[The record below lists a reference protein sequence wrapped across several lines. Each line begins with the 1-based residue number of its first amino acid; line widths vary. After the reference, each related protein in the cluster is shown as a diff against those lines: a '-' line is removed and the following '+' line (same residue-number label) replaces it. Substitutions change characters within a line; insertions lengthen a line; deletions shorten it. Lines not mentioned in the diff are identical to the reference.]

1 MRSAVESVAT
11 RFEVSLDALHRP
23 PTVAPVELDALLERI
38 EAVTGLAASD
48 LARAPALAEIERH
61 VREQAGRRDPGDPD
75 HVHDGDFTFA
85 RTCYVLCRLVR
96 PLRVV
101 ETGVGNGVSSAFL
114 LQALAEDGEGSLA
127 SIDLPPH
134 GVAASMVG
142 RFVPDELRSRWT
154 VRFGASKELLRPLLD
169 ELGAVGMFVHDSRH
183 TYRNVARELRA
194 VSERLVRPAAVV
206 VDDAERHSA
215 FFDFVETVEGS
226 VSGVL
231 EPSTKAGLIGAAI
244 LP

>member
-1 MRSAVESVAT
+1 MRRAVESVAT

-23 PTVAPVELDALLERI
+23 PPVSPVDLDALLERI
-38 EAVTGLAASD
+38 EAATGLAARD
-48 LARAPALAEIERH
+48 FARDPALAEIELH
-61 VREQAGRRDPGDPD
+61 VRERAGRRDPGDPD

-96 PLRVV
+96 PLHVV

-127 SIDLPPH
+127 SIDLPPYS
-134 GVAASMVG
+134 VAESMVG

-154 VRFGASKELLRPLLD
+154 VRFGASKELLAPLLD

-194 VSERLVRPAAVV
+194 VSKRLVRPAAVV

-215 FFDFVETVEGS
+215 FFDFVETGEGS

>member
-1 MRSAVESVAT
+1 MRRAVESVAT
-11 RFEVSLDALHRP
+11 RFEVSLDAMHRP
-23 PTVAPVELDALLERI
+23 PPVSPIGLDALLERI
-38 EAVTGLAASD
+38 EVATGLAAPD
-48 LARAPALAEIERH
+48 FARDPALVEIERH
-61 VREQAGRRDPGDPD
+61 VREQAGRRDAGDPD

-96 PLRVV
+96 PLHVV

-134 GVAASMVG
+134 GVAESMVG
-142 RFVPDELRSRWT
+142 RFVPERLRSRWN
-154 VRFGASKELLRPLLD
+154 VRFGASKVLLRPLLD

-215 FFDFVETVEGS
+215 FFDFVERVEGS